1 MDISKWNTNQIM
13 QLPDWCF
20 GGRYWVGEYMGGTL
34 GVVEYKSGQEVLPH
48 RFVLWGIMLSAR
60 SPNCLEALRLTIRL
74 AGSAPSSATNAETMA
89 LLLDGISTAGTVYEF
104 YPVQNGVTWIG
115 PIRQLVEPNGRKL
128 SMVSNGDQA
137 ITYEM
142 TVGLLIS
149 AVPTE
154 IPDWLVKGMNY

>member
-1 MDISKWNTNQIM
+1 MDIRSWNTNQIM

-20 GGRYWVGEYMGGTL
+20 GNRWWVGEYMGGTN

-48 RFVLWGIMLSAR
+48 RFVLWGIMTSAR

-74 AGSAPSSATNAETMA
+74 AGSKVASVTNAEAQDM
-89 LLLDGISTAGTVYEF
+89 LLNGISTSGILYEL
-104 YPVQNGVTWIG
+104 YVNQNGVEWIG

-128 SMVSNGDQA
+128 SLVTNGDQA

-154 IPDWLVKGMNY
+154 VPDWLVKGM